1 METATQY
8 IKMNDFKIMTFFKKN
23 TWQLNVLISNINCPK
38 LKVLNSNP
46 RLLSYFSYYFVHSP
60 PPASHN
66 YLSKSCM
73 SCLFDEQ
80 HRKKSI
86 VFITITKT
94 ISKNERKQDIKIQP
108 NRIQ

>member
-46 RLLSYFSYYFVHSP
+46 RLLSYFSYFFVYIVTFSFIVRH
-60 PPASHN
+60 
-66 YLSKSCM
+66 
-73 SCLFDEQ
+73 Q
-80 HRKKSI
+80 HR
-86 VFITITKT
+86 TI
-94 ISKNERKQDIKIQP
+94 IYQNP
-108 NRIQ
+108 A